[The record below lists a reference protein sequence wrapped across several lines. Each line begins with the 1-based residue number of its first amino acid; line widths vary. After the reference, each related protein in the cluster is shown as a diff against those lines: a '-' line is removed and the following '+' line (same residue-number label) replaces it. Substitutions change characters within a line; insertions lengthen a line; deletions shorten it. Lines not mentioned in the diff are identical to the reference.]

1 MPTDPERLPAAL
13 VTFADAIEIV
23 TARTRYGIGYHAYG
37 YPQAPWHPFVEGQ
50 PPHDGIHRASFI
62 SRILCVR
69 LDLQHPSVPAE
80 LRERLRSDF
89 SEQVGGDQGFYE
101 YSVDERISQRTN
113 RDRAIASLAAK
124 VEDA

>member
-13 VTFADAIEIV
+13 VAFANAIEIV
-23 TARTRYGIGYHAYG
+23 TARTRYGTGYHAYG
-37 YPQAPWHPFVEGQ
+37 YPEAPWHPFVEGQ
-50 PPHDGIHRASFI
+50 PPHDGVYRGSFI

-69 LDLQHPSVPAE
+69 LDLQHPSVSAE
-80 LRERLRSDF
+80 LRERLMRDF
-89 SEQVGGDQGFYE
+89 PGQVGGDQGFYE

-124 VEDA
+124 VS